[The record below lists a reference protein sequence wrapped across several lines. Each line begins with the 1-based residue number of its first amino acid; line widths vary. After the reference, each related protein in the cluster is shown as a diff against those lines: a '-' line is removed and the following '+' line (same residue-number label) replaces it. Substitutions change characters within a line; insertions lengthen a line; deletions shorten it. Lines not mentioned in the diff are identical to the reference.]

1 MTFEISVGSADDV
14 MRMAEWAND
23 EGWNPG
29 NTDAQAFFAMDPG
42 AFLIGRLDGKPVACI
57 SVVKYGAGF
66 GFLGFYIARPEIR
79 GKGYGIQVWD
89 AGMKRL
95 AGRNVGL
102 DGVVAQQHNY
112 KKSGFRTAW
121 NNARHEGVPAPTPLT
136 SGVTLVDARQVPFD
150 RLAAYDRRFFP
161 EARDSFLAPWIALS
175 ERAAMVAMRN
185 GEIAGFGVIRACRA
199 ASRIGPLYA
208 ATPAIAAMLVSGLA
222 AKVNANAVAL
232 DIPDRNKVATEMALG
247 IGLTPSFE
255 TARMYTGADPAID
268 TAGLFAVTS
277 LELG

>member
-29 NTDAQAFFAMDPG
+29 NTDVQAFFAMDPG
-42 AFLIGRLDGKPVACI
+42 AFLIGRLDGKPVTCI
-57 SVVKYGAGF
+57 SVVKYGTGF

-79 GKGYGIQVWD
+79 GKGYGIQIWN

-112 KKSGFRTAW
+112 KKSGFRIAW
-121 NNARHEGVPAPTPLT
+121 NNVRHEGVPAPTTPPA
-136 SGVTLVDARQVPFD
+136 GVTLARCARGIAFD

-161 EARDSFLAPWIALS
+161 EMRDSASWRRGSPLP
-175 ERAAMVAMRN
+175 ERASLVALQD
-185 GEIAGFGVIRACRA
+185 GGLAGFGVIRACRA

-208 ATPAIAAMLVSGLA
+208 DDPGIAA
-222 AKVNANAVAL
+222 
-232 DIPDRNKVATEMALG
+232 RW
-247 IGLTPSFE
+247 
-255 TARMYTGADPAID
+255 
-268 TAGLFAVTS
+268 
-277 LELG
+277 